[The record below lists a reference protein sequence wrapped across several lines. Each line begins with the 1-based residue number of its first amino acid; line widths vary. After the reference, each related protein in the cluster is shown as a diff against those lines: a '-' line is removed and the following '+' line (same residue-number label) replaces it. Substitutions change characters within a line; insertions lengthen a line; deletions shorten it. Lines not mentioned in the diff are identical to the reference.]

1 MEIFTHSIKSK
12 FNVEKRQITSHIL
25 MVRPYQ
31 FGFNEETAADNAF
44 QQNDQSLSQEE
55 IQEKALAEFDALVEK
70 LMSVGVDVIVV
81 EDLEEP
87 HTPDAIF
94 PNNWVT
100 FHQRGMVVTYPMYS
114 AIRRKERRED
124 IINIASERFGFRD
137 RIHFEQLEAQN
148 FFLEGTGSL
157 ILDRPNKTAYACLS
171 ERTHKDGLKEFC
183 KWLGYK
189 QVSFTAVDAEDTRIY
204 HTNVMMALGKDFAVI
219 CTDAIKDAEERK
231 TVAESLQQ
239 TGKEI
244 IAISFDQM
252 NAFAGNMLQVEGKD
266 GKAYLVMSEQAR
278 NSLSDEQVAQIE
290 KYTNILSSPIPTIET
305 YGGGSVRCMMAEV
318 FPPK

>member
-1 MEIFTHSIKSK
+1 M
-12 FNVEKRQITSHIL
+12 EKRQITSHIL

-44 QQNDQSLSQEE
+44 QRNDQSLSPEE
-55 IQEKALAEFDALVEK
+55 IQERALAEFDAFVEK

-81 EDLEEP
+81 EDTENP
-87 HTPDAIF
+87 YTPDAIF

-100 FHQRGMVVTYPMYS
+100 FHQRGMVATYPMFS
-114 AIRRKERRED
+114 SVRRQERRED
-124 IINIASERFGFRD
+124 IINQISERFGFRD
-137 RIHFEQLEAQN
+137 RIHFEHLEAQN

-157 ILDRPNKTAYACLS
+157 ILDRLNKTAYACLS
-171 ERTHKDGLKEFC
+171 ERTHQNGLKQFC

-189 QVSFTAVDAEDTRIY
+189 EVSFTAVDAQGTRIY

-219 CTDAIKDAEERK
+219 CLDAIKDGEERK
-231 TVAESLQQ
+231 KVEDSLAQS
-239 TGKEI
+239 GKEI
-244 IAISFDQM
+244 IDISFHQM

-266 GKAYLVMSEQAR
+266 GKSYLVMSEQAR
-278 NSLSDEQVAQIE
+278 NSLTDAQIAQIE

-318 FPPK
+318 FPPQ